1 MDCVSCGGK
10 EFFSWGRQGAYE
22 ILRCRAC
29 GLGVTS
35 PAPSPAQLAE
45 FNRGAYGGGDR
56 AGVYA
61 SRRAELEKRYFGQL
75 ARIKR
80 FKSAGAL
87 LDVGCNIGAFI
98 KAAASR
104 GFSVTGVEMNASCA
118 AYGREKFGLDIRTG
132 TLEGAA
138 FPAGS
143 FDAVTMF
150 DVLEHVPDPGALLA
164 CAARALKPGGLLV
177 VQSPNLDSFM
187 ARLLKENWNWLTPPD
202 HLYHFT
208 PGALSGLLERAGF
221 RIAEIRTWEPA
232 ADFTGNIYSG
242 FPARG
247 AAGKALRKLL
257 WLSSLALV
265 PLLQRFWWLAG
276 RGGLAEVYAVRKAA

>member
-10 EFFSWGRQGAYE
+10 EFSSWSRQGAYE

-29 GLGVTS
+29 GLGVTF

-45 FNRGAYGGGDR
+45 FNRGAYGGEDR

-61 SRRAELEKRYFGQL
+61 SRRAELEKRYFDQL

-80 FKSAGAL
+80 YKSAGAL
-87 LDVGCNIGAFI
+87 LDVGCNIGAFME
-98 KAAASR
+98 AAASR
-104 GFSVTGVEMNASCA
+104 GFSVTGVEVNAGCA

-150 DVLEHVPDPGALLA
+150 DVLEHAPDPGALLA

-177 VQSPNLDSFM
+177 AQSPNLDSFM
-187 ARLLKENWNWLTPPD
+187 ARLMKENWNWLTPPD

-208 PGALSGLLERAGF
+208 PGALSGLLERSGF

-247 AAGKALRKLL
+247 AAGRAFRKLL

-265 PLLQRFWWLAG
+265 PLLQRLWWRAG
-276 RGGLAEVYAVRKAA
+276 RGGLAEVFAVKGDL